1 MKEKDYEYYVS
12 LEIAKLLKDA
22 GFDWKCINRYIK
34 DTDLLV
40 PCLGESNWN
49 AAEWGMNDYKSAP
62 TLTVVQ
68 RWLRE
73 VKNVD
78 VFAYRNEPKNKFE
91 SIVSFDKEWSTT
103 GMCINTYE
111 EALEAGIKKAL
122 EIILEKGE

>member
-1 MKEKDYEYYVS
+1 MEVINHECYVS
-12 LEIAKLLKDA
+12 LEIAKLLKEA

-40 PCLGESNWN
+40 PCLGEANWN

-62 TLTVVQ
+62 TLTVAQ

-78 VFAYRNEPKNKFE
+78 VFAYRNEPTNKFE

-103 GMCINTYE
+103 GMCINAYE
-111 EALEAGIKKAL
+111 EALETGIKKAL
-122 EIILEKGE
+122 EIILEK

>member
-1 MKEKDYEYYVS
+1 MEVINHECYVS

-40 PCLGESNWN
+40 PCLGEANWN
-49 AAEWGMNDYKSAP
+49 DAEWGMNDYKSAP
-62 TLTVVQ
+62 TLTVAQ
-68 RWLRE
+68 KWLRE

-78 VFAYRNEPKNKFE
+78 VFAYRNEPKDKFE

-103 GMCINTYE
+103 GMCINAYE
-111 EALEAGIKKAL
+111 EALETGIKKAL
-122 EIILEKGE
+122 EIILEK